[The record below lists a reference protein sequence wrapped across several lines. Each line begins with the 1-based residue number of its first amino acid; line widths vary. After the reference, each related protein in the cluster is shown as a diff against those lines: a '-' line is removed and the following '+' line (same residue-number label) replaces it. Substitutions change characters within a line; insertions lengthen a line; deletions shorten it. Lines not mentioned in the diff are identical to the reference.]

1 MDPAAGWGAE
11 KHEIYA
17 DAFGGHL
24 FYDLFL
30 QRRGGGGWIRYCFE
44 LIWTDIFD
52 WMDIMSVF
60 YFLQYNFISTNKQT
74 PLNGTEFHP

>member
-11 KHEIYA
+11 KHEIMQTPLVA
-17 DAFGGHL
+17 IF

-30 QRRGGGGWIRYCFE
+30 QRRGGGGIRYCFE
-44 LIWTDIFD
+44 LIWTDFFD
-52 WMDIMSVF
+52 WMDIMSFF

-74 PLNGTEFHP
+74 PFNGTEFHP